1 MDPFSIAVGTLALV
15 QLCIKSSA
23 LLRDAIQSINSTNQE
38 VRNILAELGSLI
50 EILQS
55 LERNATADKDAFTSL
70 DFVLKQCTRAC
81 DNLHEALSKALGD
94 SNQSKGIKVWIR
106 LKRQEND
113 IEGFKKLI
121 DSYKATLTIAVADAN
136 L

>member
-1 MDPFSIAVGTLALV
+1 MDPFSVVVGTLGLV

-23 LLRDAIQSINSTNQE
+23 LLRDAIRSINSNHQE
-38 VRNILAELGSLI
+38 TRSLLAELESLI
-50 EILQS
+50 GILRS
-55 LERNATADKDAFTSL
+55 LERNVRAEKGIFDSL
-70 DFVLKQCTRAC
+70 DLILEQCARAC
-81 DNLHEALSKALGD
+81 DDLSTAVSRAVG
-94 SNQSKGIKVWIR
+94 QSKQFEGIRVWIK
-106 LKRQEND
+106 LKRQEGD